1 MSAPIR
7 SRSVGTKVTEDEY
20 HRLVAASQRRGL
32 NLSEWSREALL
43 RATVADLPTAAEQTL
58 LAELLALRTIV
69 GNLMYQLTSSDAKVS
84 PEQFKEIIHRADS
97 DKQKRAASVLA
108 EAFGTTG
115 NGAAKVKAVSAGEP
129 GGSGAVAEH

>member
-20 HRLVAASQRRGL
+20 HRLVAASQSRGL

-69 GNLMYQLTSSDAKVS
+69 GNLMYQLTSGDAKVS

-97 DKQKRAASVLA
+97 DKRKRAASVLA

-115 NGAAKVKAVSAGEP
+115 NGAANVKAVSAGER
-129 GGSGAVAEH
+129 GGSGVVAEH